1 VNTAPAAPQQV
12 APTALESRRLAG
24 ERNIVLDATTMGSIT
39 RAGIDKLVSIVKVCV
54 TADGAVG
61 SAEQMKNSGFPAYD
75 DGIRATIRNSWR
87 FRPYVVNG
95 TPTPVCT
102 ALRFVYLK

>member
-1 VNTAPAAPQQV
+1 VNAAPAAPQQV
-12 APTALESRRLAG
+12 APTALEARRLSG

-54 TADGAVG
+54 TADGAIG